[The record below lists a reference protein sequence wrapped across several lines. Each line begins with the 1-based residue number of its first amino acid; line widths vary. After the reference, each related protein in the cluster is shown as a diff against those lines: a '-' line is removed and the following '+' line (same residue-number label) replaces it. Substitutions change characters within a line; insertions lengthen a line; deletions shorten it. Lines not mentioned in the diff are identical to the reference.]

1 VWTPSLLRPMAPAIE
16 LPTVPTPSQVRRT
29 LGDPRVLTVLVV
41 VALIFVMGFR
51 QSIAREIGTAGSA
64 PSVLAPAAVHSAQVV
79 SPTLMPHQGADYV
92 PVVKLHAPRDPFLP
106 SPGAT
111 GTSQSTAMSHATAV
125 TVGTTTT
132 PAGSYRVRVG
142 DSLWAIA
149 RRGLSAAPNSA
160 KVSSA
165 WRSLYAANRPSIG
178 SNPSHLRVGL
188 VLRLPNK

>member
-1 VWTPSLLRPMAPAIE
+1 VPS
-16 LPTVPTPSQVRRT
+16 PSQMRRT
-29 LGDPRVLTVLVV
+29 LSDPRVLTVLVI
-41 VALIFVMGFR
+41 VALIFVLGFR

-64 PSVLAPAAVHSAQVV
+64 PSVLAPAAVHSARPV
-79 SPTLMPHQGADYV
+79 SPTLMPHRGTDYV

-106 SPGAT
+106 SPRPT
-111 GTSQSTAMSHATAV
+111 GTSQSSAMSHATAV

-132 PAGSYRVRVG
+132 PAGSYRVRAG

-149 RRGLSAAPNSA
+149 RHGLSVAPNSA

-165 WRSLYAANRPSIG
+165 WRSLYAANRTTIG
-178 SNPSHLRVGL
+178 SNPSQLRVGL